1 MEGVV
6 GGRGTR
12 DAGPGM
18 GDRATACAHDDFSV
32 PRGDAYAEFQ
42 RELAAAG
49 LLIPM
54 GVPGLYAR
62 GGDLECVIT
71 HFDALVSRA
80 GAGLNPEVLRFP
92 PVFARHHYE
101 RIDHIH
107 NFPDLM
113 GSVHTFTGNESEHR
127 EMLGRFERKEDWT
140 RDLVPAR
147 VMMAP
152 AICYPLY
159 PSAAGSTLRPEG
171 RRVDLQGYAFR
182 HEPSQ
187 DPARMQSFRMHE
199 FVRLGTPGQA
209 LEHRAHWLDLG
220 QEIFESV
227 GLATERV
234 VANDPFF
241 GRGGRVQ
248 KALQKEQA
256 LKFEFVF
263 PVCSTEKPT
272 AIGSCNYHQ
281 DHFGIAFDIRTP
293 DGKPA
298 HSACVGFGLERVALA
313 LFRRHGLALDRWPRE
328 VKDVLGL

>member
-1 MEGVV
+1 M
-6 GGRGTR
+6 
-12 DAGPGM
+12 D
-18 GDRATACAHDDFSV
+18 TAVPACGHQDFSI
-32 PRGDAYAEFQ
+32 PKSDAYQAFQ
-42 RELAAAG
+42 EELAAAG

-62 GGDLECVIT
+62 GGDFERVIER
-71 HFDALVSRA
+71 FDALVTRA
-80 GAGLNPEVLRFP
+80 GAELQPEVLRFP
-92 PVFARHHYE
+92 PLFARHDYE

-113 GSVHTFTGNESEHR
+113 GSVHTFTGGDREHR

-140 RDLVPAR
+140 RGLTPAR
-147 VMMAP
+147 VMMTP

-159 PSAAGSTLRPEG
+159 PTAAGSTLAEPG
-171 RRVDLQGYAFR
+171 RRIDLQGYAFR

-199 FVRLGTPGQA
+199 FVRLGTPEQA
-209 LEHRAHWLDLG
+209 LEHRAHWLERG
-220 QEIFESV
+220 QAIFESV
-227 GLATERV
+227 GLKTERV

-263 PVCSTEKPT
+263 PICSAEKPT

-281 DHFGIAFDIRTP
+281 DHFGVAFDIKTA

-298 HSACVGFGLERVALA
+298 HSACVGFGLERIALA
-313 LFRRHGLALDRWPRE
+313 LFKAHGLELAAWPGE
-328 VKDVLGL
+328 VRDVLAL